1 MKGEKAPVDVDV
13 VGVCK
18 VAGCGMHVVVCQNQA
33 DATKKRNGRSDRLS
47 IDRLIGF
54 FNADLADCVGEGRD
68 YQIITEIRSL
78 ASSSLKSKFGNL
90 TVGHLSPLFVLLL
103 CLRHDSSGQQ
113 LQPNG
118 IEQNSSCM
126 RRKANFKIFGH
137 NSQITR

>member
-33 DATKKRNGRSDRLS
+33 DATKKRNGRSDRRS

-68 YQIITEIRSL
+68 YQIITEIMSL
-78 ASSSLKSKFGNL
+78 ASSSLKSKN
-90 TVGHLSPLFVLLL
+90 
-103 CLRHDSSGQQ
+103 R
-113 LQPNG
+113 
-118 IEQNSSCM
+118 
-126 RRKANFKIFGH
+126 
-137 NSQITR
+137 